1 MGHCHKDKAMSKT
14 DSKQTYSQAA
24 ERLEQI
30 VRYIEHES
38 PDVDEL
44 TKLVAEAV
52 ELTKYCKEKLTTANK
67 QLSELIGQLDEGGK

>member
-1 MGHCHKDKAMSKT
+1 MKENLNYKEAS
-14 DSKQTYSQAA
+14 

-30 VRYIEHES
+30 VRYIEQES

-52 ELTKYCKEKLTTANK
+52 KLSKFCTEKLNKADK
-67 QLSELIGQLDEGGK
+67 QLETLIAQLDESLETEE